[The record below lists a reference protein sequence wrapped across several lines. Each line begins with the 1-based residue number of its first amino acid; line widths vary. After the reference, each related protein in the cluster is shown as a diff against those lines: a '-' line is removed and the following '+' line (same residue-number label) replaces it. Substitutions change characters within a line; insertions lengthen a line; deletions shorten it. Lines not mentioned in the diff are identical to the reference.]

1 MSPLVRPGFIA
12 GVIALALVASSVAA
26 VNVRHEARKR
36 FIELQGLNRARDEL
50 NIVWRQLQIERSTW
64 ATHARIEQL
73 ARDRLDMVVPAT
85 ADVEIVKP

>member
-1 MSPLVRPGFIA
+1 MSPVARPGLVA
-12 GVIALALVASSVAA
+12 GVLALAVVASSVAA

-36 FIELQGLNRARDEL
+36 FIELQSVNRARDEL

-64 ATHARIEQL
+64 ATHARIEQI

-85 ADVEIVKP
+85 PDVEIVKP